1 MKALT
6 FICPTFSSQTQTPW
20 GCCCYR
26 QHLASFEVPD
36 GRAANSDM
44 NLEDIVKKKDSKLLL
59 SAIADSPISVLKG
72 VTTKIEKTLIE
83 FLHVKTVRWA
93 RQ

>member
-1 MKALT
+1 
-6 FICPTFSSQTQTPW
+6 
-20 GCCCYR
+20 
-26 QHLASFEVPD
+26 
-36 GRAANSDM
+36 M